1 VTYFKGMKH
10 CIYTALALSLSALP
24 AVADV
29 TVRFQES
36 APKDR
41 FVISSDCAVTAVEM
55 TIDLTG
61 SAGSLIFDVT
71 ADGAGV
77 EVFQPVEVQSG
88 VAQVQPVVDGDQ
100 RLALAIPAI
109 PVDADVVISADL
121 DDVLPQSALGQIR
134 VADSELDG
142 ATISIAFDGVR
153 ETAAFSGGNT
163 QVSFAHGCVS

>member
-1 VTYFKGMKH
+1 MGMKH
-10 CIYTALALSLSALP
+10 YIYAAFALSLSALP

-41 FVISSDCAVTAVEM
+41 FVISSDCAVTDVEM
-55 TIDLTG
+55 TINLTG

-100 RLALAIPAI
+100 RLALVIPAI

-142 ATISIAFDGVR
+142 ATISIEFDNFR
-153 ETAAFSGGNT
+153 ETAVFSNGDT
-163 QVSFAHGCVS
+163 QVFFAHGCIS